1 MLAESKD
8 EPELTPEQAK
18 ALRRQNSRERIA
30 SNRAR
35 YPELANDA
43 DSNISRLEQARQREA
58 QRVALI
64 LQRDQPPAPP
74 KKGKGKKDVPAQVAV
89 DPTPEWL
96 ARYNHVKDS
105 PTTASGFKMAARP
118 VYRKHPWFESL
129 CGRDDAFTD
138 DDLTALRYYRNAF
151 EQSQR
156 SETRCA
162 LASMVHGS
170 GGGNGEPSLAV
181 ARAKSVLEHLE
192 PALGSLLT
200 TMRAITLEDM
210 TYEQVAMARFGYRY
224 DDFYD
229 SASGTFTQR
238 PRPTSGRN
246 PGKIKAEF
254 VAGAKLLTAA
264 MMGRRVAANANGPAP
279 AETPVEGALVNE
291 QLSAAM
297 AKRRD
302 DGRPVASI
310 IIAQATMDA
319 IRRELG
325 DDEEWAFETMAFC
338 GVPVSIRDDWPWGWV
353 LNDGEVGA

>member
-1 MLAESKD
+1 MLAVEQD
-8 EPELTPEQAK
+8 EPELTTEQAK
-18 ALRRQNSRERIA
+18 ALRRQNSRSAIA
-30 SNRAR
+30 TAR
-35 YPELANDA
+35 EAHPEAANEA
-43 DSNISRLEQARQREA
+43 DSRMGRLTEARDREA
-58 QRVALI
+58 QRVASI

-74 KKGKGKKDVPAQVAV
+74 KKGKKPKKGAPNATDVS
-89 DPTPEWL
+89 PTPEWL

-118 VYRKHPWFESL
+118 VYRKQPWFESL

-138 DDLTALRYYRNAF
+138 EDLTALRYYRNAY

-200 TMRAITLEDM
+200 TMRAITLEDL

-238 PRPTSGRN
+238 PRNTSGRN

-264 MMGRRVAANANGPAP
+264 MLGRRAAANANGPAVG
-279 AETPVEGALVNE
+279 EMPVEGVPVHR
-291 QLSAAM
+291 QLSDAIY
-297 AKRRD
+297 RRNGM
-302 DGRPVASI
+302 GRPVASI

-325 DDEEWAFETMAFC
+325 DDEEWAFETMEFC

-353 LNDGEVGA
+353 LNDGEAQ